1 MCNVRKLTLTG
12 LLVPPT
18 SLRSLALLSLSVAL
32 ALAVVSPLSLARSRS
47 LSLSLSLS
55 LSCARAP
62 PPPSPPSLSLRVPRA
77 WKIGLRGYGKAG
89 YDVTNKYIGVGGK
102 R

>member
-1 MCNVRKLTLTG
+1 MRDLWQLTLTD

-18 SLRSLALLSLSVAL
+18 SLRSLALLSLS
-32 ALAVVSPLSLARSRS
+32 RSRS
-47 LSLSLSLS
+47 RSRLSSFSSISTAFLSLSLSFSLS
-55 LSCARAP
+55 LLLARRALF
-62 PPPSPPSLSLRVPRA
+62 SSLRVPRA
-77 WKIGLRGYGKAG
+77 WKVGLRGYGKAG